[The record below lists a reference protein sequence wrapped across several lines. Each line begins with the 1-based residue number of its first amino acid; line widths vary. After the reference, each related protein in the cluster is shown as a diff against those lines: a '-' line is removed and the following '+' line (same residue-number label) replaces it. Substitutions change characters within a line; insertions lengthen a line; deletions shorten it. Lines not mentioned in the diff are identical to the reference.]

1 MTSANYKEIDEAMSK
16 WAQEMRQNNI
26 MITASMAKEKAEEI
40 ARELGQDFAPSAGW
54 LYSWKERENLQ
65 FGKRPLASDQ
75 MEASY
80 GNDDILKGLL
90 VRNDLHHQEGNN
102 FPINKVDCDMQ
113 TQIDLQ
119 QRNNSEAYGSFN
131 NCIDYNSKDITVK
144 DQMNQST
151 ASDASPPSS
160 AKKVRY
166 NYEPVYVL
174 TRTGRY
180 RKEKTFLTL
189 LQKLEILQR
198 LKNGEKRNDLIVEY
212 RLSQSAMSQI
222 VADET
227 KILKLAAI
235 GQNLQ
240 MKRIRG
246 GIFKGGEAELN
257 TWVLQKIDE
266 GETLTRSQIKNKAKE
281 IAERLNI
288 DFKASTGWLEKWKVR
303 MNMDFN
309 ENHVLQRKIP
319 TYVPSQEEEPF
330 MVNEAHIPETC
341 YGTDDDEQMDDEF
354 DQTKQ
359 DSNLSYDHSN
369 DHTAD
374 IKPLI
379 SGRGHLLDAAEVEPE
394 DIKPIINSTP
404 LRKRV
409 PEQQPQTP
417 TPPPTAPVETQ
428 TLHQKVLNWLSKHNI
443 GPTASI
449 ELLTILHP
457 IITETCNSGK

>member
-1 MTSANYKEIDEAMSK
+1 MEPVNYKQIDEAMSK
-16 WAQEMRQNNI
+16 WAQEMRQSNVI
-26 MITASMAKEKAEEI
+26 ITATMAQEKAQEI
-40 ARELGQDFAPSAGW
+40 ARALGQDFTPSADW
-54 LYSWKERENLQ
+54 LFKWKERENPQ
-65 FGKRPLASDQ
+65 FGRRPMASEQ
-75 MEASY
+75 METSY

-90 VRNDLHHQEGNN
+90 VRT
-102 FPINKVDCDMQ
+102 DMQ
-113 TQIDLQ
+113 QENSQMPTNKSDSELQNPIDLP
-119 QRNNSEAYGSFN
+119 RYNTEGHGHYSM
-131 NCIDYNSKDITVK
+131 DYSSRDLSKCEM
-144 DQMNQST
+144 QQST
-151 ASDASPPSS
+151 TFPDASPPSS
-160 AKKVRY
+160 AKKVPY
-166 NYEPVYVL
+166 SYEPVYVL

-198 LKNGEKRNDLIVEY
+198 IKNGEKRNDLINEY

-222 VADET
+222 VADEK

-257 TWVLQKIDE
+257 TWVLKKIDD
-266 GETLTRSQIKNKAKE
+266 GETLTRSQIKNKARE

-309 ENHVLQRKIP
+309 ENHVLQRKVPLYIP
-319 TYVPSQEEEPF
+319 NQEEEEPY
-330 MVNEAHIPETC
+330 MTNEAHIPETC
-341 YGTDDDEQMDDEF
+341 YGTDDDEQMDDEY
-354 DQTKQ
+354 DQSKQ
-359 DSNLSYDHSN
+359 DSNLSYDQN
-369 DHTAD
+369 DHSLD

-379 SGRGHLLDAAEVEPE
+379 SGQGHMLDATEVEPE
-394 DIKPIINSTP
+394 DIKPIINST
-404 LRKRV
+404 LHHKTV
-409 PEQQPQTP
+409 PERQPQSS
-417 TPPPTAPVETQ
+417 TPPPAAPTQ

-457 IITETCNSGK
+457 IITEACNSGK